1 MIQKYHFILSSFPAY
16 HMCTQVNFYI
26 LHLKTYCKG
35 VIFKGFFDYLLFC
48 FHLGMSFFL
57 FRSPNTL
64 DGSKGASTVPKLS
77 HWEESDRRG
86 WDLLPLVSYRKTVN
100 EITESDYLETIPPS
114 GRILKIGQLKTHL
127 DYWEKQDEEN

>member
-1 MIQKYHFILSSFPAY
+1 MIQKYHFILSPFPAY

-35 VIFKGFFDYLLFC
+35 VIFKVFC
-48 FHLGMSFFL
+48 FCFWLFAILFSFGDVFL

-77 HWEESDRRG
+77 HWEESDRA
-86 WDLLPLVSYRKTVN
+86 SYRKTVN
-100 EITESDYLETIPPS
+100 EITESDYLEIIPPS
-114 GRILKIGQLKTHL
+114 DRILKTGQLKTHL
-127 DYWEKQDEEN
+127 EYWEKQDKEN